1 MSFAPAAF
9 QSLPRRYDS
18 LANSLNR
25 LGDALAKTV
34 PGNEWEWANGVGSA
48 LSHMEAALREH
59 RASAKSPNGA
69 LAGVDETR
77 PTLARQ
83 AEKLRRDDDHLLTQ
97 ILGLRQEVRRA
108 AEAFRP
114 PLDGSDNTVVA
125 GEIPDF
131 GSMRHEGEQLLAAL
145 RQHKEVEMRLVLDS
159 VNTDI
164 GAGD

>member
-1 MSFAPAAF
+1 MAFAPALF
-9 QSLPRRYDS
+9 QTLPRRYDS
-18 LANSLNR
+18 LATSLDR
-25 LGDALAKTV
+25 LGDALGRTV
-34 PGNEWEWANGVGSA
+34 PGNEWEWANGVGNA
-48 LSHMEAALREH
+48 LGHMEAALREH
-59 RASAKSPNGA
+59 RASAKAPNGA

-83 AEKLRRDDDHLLTQ
+83 ADKLRRDDDHLLTQ

-114 PLDGSDNTVVA
+114 AVERTGNGVA
-125 GEIPDF
+125 CEIPDF
-131 GSMRHEGEQLLAAL
+131 GTMRHEAEQLLAAMQ
-145 RQHKEVEMRLVLDS
+145 QHKEVEMRLVMDS